1 MKQAL
6 LALVAAAGVSAH
18 YNFEALIVNGQVTA
32 PYQYVRSTT
41 NSNSPIEDVTSNS
54 MVCNQGGQD
63 AAIRAATGTK
73 TVQAGD
79 QLGFDV
85 NSDLGHPGP
94 LAVYLSKAPAGVS
107 AQNYLGDGEWFKIY
121 AATVREII
129 PNYGVDWA
137 VFPNSRGVHNFTFTL
152 PAQTPPGE
160 YLLRAEHIGIHA
172 AGSVGG
178 AQFYI
183 GCAQIKV
190 EGGNPSAN
198 PGPKVKIPGY
208 VSARDPAIY
217 FNPYWPPLTSYN
229 APGPV
234 TWPNACEDATANLWG
249 QPSDGDCTPRF

>member
-229 APGPV
+229 VSFFALSIYPV
-234 TWPNACEDATANLWG
+234 KC
-249 QPSDGDCTPRF
+249 